1 MIVGSDTT
9 INGELSVQG
18 IVTSGI
24 ECSDA
29 IIADG
34 NISADGSVSS
44 NGGIVA
50 NDCSIKVKNSSDDD
64 VVVISSSGNITAS
77 TFQGATTT
85 TVSGIPI
92 KRQVYIS
99 PTSFTLSSKR
109 GVSAATDGVSAAI
122 NIVAFNED
130 GTGRVASGNINWT
143 STGDLNIAGGF
154 AADSGEFSDTVSC
167 VGIYSS
173 DGGEI
178 SGTLSIKDGGNLYLY
193 DFNNDATITMSSEDG
208 EIYASSGIFIHYKSG
223 SVTDTNGINTSG
235 LSLIHRTTSSGT
247 ITEKIIQVDN
257 SEAYINLRAY
267 SKTGDTYQSG
277 WPITTAVADYAAVP
291 AGKVV
296 SLTIEDLKSLLNSS
310 DSAYS
315 TKRQKWA
322 ILLTRQYN

>member
-18 IVTSGI
+18 IITSGI

-50 NDCSIKVKNSSDDD
+50 NDCSIKVKNSSNDD

-85 TVSGIPI
+85 TVSGISI

-109 GVSAATDGVSAAI
+109 GASAAI

-143 STGDLNIAGGF
+143 STGDLNITGGF
-154 AADSGEFSDTVSC
+154 TADSGEFSDTVSC

-193 DFNNDATITMSSEDG
+193 DSNDDATITMSSEDG
-208 EIYASSGIFIHYKSG
+208 EIYASSGIFTHYKSG
-223 SVTDTNGINTSG
+223 SVTDTNGIDTSG
-235 LSLIHRTTSSGT
+235 LSLTHRTTSSGT
-247 ITEKIIQVDN
+247 TTEKTIQVDN

-267 SKTGDTYQSG
+267 SKTGTTYQSG
-277 WPITTAVADYAAVP
+277 WPIITGQTNYDTPSIGRTYA
-291 AGKVV
+291 
-296 SLTIEDLKSLLNSS
+296 LTLGDLKTILEDTSGTHGSQ
-310 DSAYS
+310 
-315 TKRQKWA
+315 RGKWA
-322 ILLTRQYN
+322 ILLTRQYT